1 MVRFKLE
8 RQVSTPEYTLGVLTE
23 QQTGFKC
30 KTLEKAVYD
39 REGAFNP
46 MFYAVQAGEYP
57 MKIVDIGNRFTFGFR
72 FSGTYRNARMEGKAT
87 QKDIFPGS
95 IAVGKK
101 FVERK
106 GLEGG
111 EEVQNVLANL
121 IDHLIATGDINPR
134 TAANDIS
141 INIVQDEMVTE
152 QGQEMEDPN
161 AWKPK
166 NWNMLEDDVAEPNEF
181 MDKFDEWLEENEMED
196 EDD

>member
-1 MVRFKLE
+1 MVRFQLE
-8 RQVSTPEYTLGVLTE
+8 RQVSTPDYTLGVLTE

-39 REGAFNP
+39 GEGEFNP
-46 MFYAVQAGEYP
+46 MFYAVKEGEYP
-57 MKIVDIGNRFTFGFR
+57 MKIMDIGHRFTFGFR
-72 FSGTYRNARMEGKAT
+72 FNGTYRNARMEGKPRQT
-87 QKDIFPGS
+87 DIFPGS
-95 IAVGKK
+95 ICVGKK

-111 EEVQNVLANL
+111 EEVQNVISNL

-134 TAANDIS
+134 TASNDIR

-166 NWNMLEDDVAEPNEF
+166 DWNMLEENDDWEEP
-181 MDKFDEWLEENEMED
+181 ED

>member
-1 MVRFKLE
+1 MVRFRLE

-23 QQTGFKC
+23 QSTGFKC

-39 REGAFNP
+39 GEGAMNP
-46 MFYAVQAGEYP
+46 MFYAIKEGEYS
-57 MKIVDIGNRFTFGFR
+57 MKIVDIGHRFTFGFR
-72 FSGTYRNARMEGKAT
+72 FSGTYHNARLEGKPRQT
-87 QKDIFPGS
+87 DIFPGS
-95 IAVGKK
+95 ICVGKK

-111 EEVQNVLANL
+111 EEVQNVISNL
-121 IDHLIATGDINPR
+121 IDHLIATGNINPR
-134 TAANDIS
+134 TASNDIRMT
-141 INIVQDEMVTE
+141 ITQDEMVRE

-166 NWNMLEDDVAEPNEF
+166 DWNL
-181 MDKFDEWLEENEMED
+181 LEEDELEEQED

>member
-8 RQVSTPEYTLGVLTE
+8 RQVSTPDYTLGVLTE

-30 KTLEKAVYD
+30 KTLEKAVFD
-39 REGAFNP
+39 GKGEFNP
-46 MFYAVQAGEYP
+46 MFYAIKAGEYP
-57 MKIVDIGNRFTFGFR
+57 MKIMDIGHRFTFGFR
-72 FSGTYRNARMEGKAT
+72 FNGTYRNARMEGKPT

-95 IAVGKK
+95 ICVGKK
-101 FVERK
+101 FVGRK

-111 EEVQNVLANL
+111 EEVQNVISNL
-121 IDHLIATGDINPR
+121 IDHLIATGEINPR
-134 TAANDIS
+134 TASNDIR

-166 NWNMLEDDVAEPNEF
+166 DWNMLEENDD
-181 MDKFDEWLEENEMED
+181 WEEQ
-196 EDD
+196 EDDDD

>member
-39 REGAFNP
+39 GEGEFNP
-46 MFYAVQAGEYP
+46 MFYAVKEGEYP
-57 MKIVDIGNRFTFGFR
+57 MKIMDIGHRFTFGFR
-72 FSGTYRNARMEGKAT
+72 FNGTYRNARMEGKPRQT
-87 QKDIFPGS
+87 DIFPGS
-95 IAVGKK
+95 ICVGKQ

-134 TAANDIS
+134 TASNDIR
-141 INIVQDEMVTE
+141 IEIVQDEMVTE

-166 NWNMLEDDVAEPNEF
+166 DWNMLEENDD
-181 MDKFDEWLEENEMED
+181 WEEQED